1 MSSYRV
7 TPWVLIIGGFFGL
20 LAAFELTLEKIA
32 VTADP
37 NYIPECDI
45 NPVLSC
51 GSIITTDQAS
61 AFGFPNPILGLIG
74 FPVVISMGVLLLSKV
89 ELPRWVWLGLNL
101 GALFGF
107 GFAIWL
113 ITQSLYV
120 IGALCPWCMVVWAA
134 TIPVFWMVTAD
145 NAAAGRLSGGSGPG
159 AVAQTVGSLRWVLI
173 GASYLVVLALIF
185 IRWMDFWLGI

>member
-1 MSSYRV
+1 M
-7 TPWVLIIGGFFGL
+7 
-20 LAAFELTLEKIA
+20 
-32 VTADP
+32 
-37 NYIPECDI
+37 
-45 NPVLSC
+45 LSC

-74 FPVVISMGVLLLSKV
+74 FPVVISRWAFCCSPRSNCRVGVA
-89 ELPRWVWLGLNL
+89 GLNL

-120 IGALCPWCMVVWAA
+120 IGARAWCMVVWAA

-145 NAAAGRLSGGSGPG
+145 NAAAGRIEGRSGPG
-159 AVAQTVGSLRWVLI
+159 AVAQTVSLRWVHRRELPRR
-173 GASYLVVLALIF
+173 ASP
-185 IRWMDFWLGI
+185 

>member
-1 MSSYRV
+1 M
-7 TPWVLIIGGFFGL
+7 
-20 LAAFELTLEKIA
+20 
-32 VTADP
+32 
-37 NYIPECDI
+37 
-45 NPVLSC
+45 
-51 GSIITTDQAS
+51 
-61 AFGFPNPILGLIG
+61 
-74 FPVVISMGVLLLSKV
+74 
-89 ELPRWVWLGLNL
+89 WLGLNL

-185 IRWMDFWLGI
+185 IRWMDFWLGT

>member
-1 MSSYRV
+1 
-7 TPWVLIIGGFFGL
+7 
-20 LAAFELTLEKIA
+20 
-32 VTADP
+32 
-37 NYIPECDI
+37 
-45 NPVLSC
+45 
-51 GSIITTDQAS
+51 
-61 AFGFPNPILGLIG
+61 
-74 FPVVISMGVLLLSKV
+74 MGVLLLSKV

-145 NAAAGRLSGGSGPG
+145 NAAAGRLSGRSGPG
-159 AVAQTVGSLRWVLI
+159 AVAQTVGSLRWILI

-185 IRWMDFWLGI
+185 IRWMDFWLGY